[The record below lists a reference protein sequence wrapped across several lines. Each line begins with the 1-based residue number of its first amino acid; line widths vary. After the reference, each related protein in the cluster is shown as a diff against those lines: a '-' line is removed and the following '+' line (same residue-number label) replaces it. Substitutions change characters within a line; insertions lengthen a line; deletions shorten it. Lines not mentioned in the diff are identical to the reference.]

1 MMNTA
6 TEGQDPYN
14 VVLSD
19 LRTKRAQIDQTI
31 ALLESLRSGGASVS
45 LSLSAQTAAQIIAA
59 ARSDWLFDKTFDG
72 WSVNQ

>member
-31 ALLESLRSGGASVS
+31 AFQASL
-45 LSLSAQTAAQIIAA
+45 
-59 ARSDWLFDKTFDG
+59 
-72 WSVNQ
+72 